1 MYIKAYSAELKRKM
15 RLSYRS
21 EEEGSTYAVGVGN
34 IKAKAQLNPKLNIP
48 STIQTQWT
56 LYPFDQFDRLGR
68 QGSIS
73 VKYPTYEG
81 CYIFMG
87 NFFFIYRLVCTKKL
101 INIKMKEKLPIMQ
114 YTIKSRVL
122 TCVTNQK
129 IIFFQK
135 VTVHTDQNSPS

>member
-81 CYIFMG
+81 CYIFMED
-87 NFFFIYRLVCTKKL
+87 FFYLSFGVHKKIDKHKNERKTANYAVYYKVPS
-101 INIKMKEKLPIMQ
+101 INLR
-114 YTIKSRVL
+114 Y
-122 TCVTNQK
+122 
-129 IIFFQK
+129 
-135 VTVHTDQNSPS
+135 